1 MWSVKYFVAIL
12 IGLFGG
18 ALFGYLYF
26 HTIENS
32 KFRVASWKHA
42 PILVDCTHGSLK
54 ARRIQSAVDFWREY
68 DHHLAFV
75 ELDPSNFVCSQG
87 HIHGFIVIKN
97 ADLGWPIMGETT
109 RMGDI
114 HGKINSAVI
123 ELQVGS
129 ANMPK
134 LLEHELG
141 HAFGYTHVD
150 ELGHIM
156 HPDLDFTGYN
166 FWDKDLED

>member
-1 MWSVKYFVAIL
+1 MRTFVAIL

-18 ALFGYLYF
+18 ALLGYVYF
-26 HTIENS
+26 HVSENS
-32 KFRVASWKHA
+32 KFRVASWRTP

-54 ARRIQSAVDFWREY
+54 ATRIETAVDFWKEY

-75 ELDPSNFVCSQG
+75 ELNPSNFVCSQEQ
-87 HIHGFIVIKN
+87 IDGFIIIKN
-97 ADLGWPIMGETT
+97 ADLGWPVMGETT
-109 RMGDI
+109 RMGNI
-114 HGKINSAVI
+114 NGKINSAVI

-156 HPDLDFTGYN
+156 HPDLDYTGYN
-166 FWDKDLED
+166 FWTKENKN

>member
-1 MWSVKYFVAIL
+1 MKYFVAIL

-26 HTIENS
+26 HAVENS

-54 ARRIQSAVDFWREY
+54 ARRIQSAVDFWREH

-87 HIHGFIVIKN
+87 HILGFIIIKN
-97 ADLGWPIMGETT
+97 A
-109 RMGDI
+109 
-114 HGKINSAVI
+114 
-123 ELQVGS
+123 ELK
-129 ANMPK
+129 N
-134 LLEHELG
+134 
-141 HAFGYTHVD
+141 
-150 ELGHIM
+150 
-156 HPDLDFTGYN
+156 
-166 FWDKDLED
+166 